1 MPESAKKRTLRTPE
15 PGAQST
21 PRVNRRMTLKIHS
34 ARVMRVRLRVNAPIR
49 RAARV
54 KRIVPMAQHVAVP
67 SAAASPRTKRDL
79 AGSRFELFE
88 HVPKLRIPGL
98 SREALAK
105 DQDGLLVF
113 SGLKQ
118 RLA

>member
-1 MPESAKKRTLRTPE
+1 MPESAKKRMLRNPE

-21 PRVNRRMTLKIHS
+21 PRVRRRMTLKMHS
-34 ARVMRVRLRVNAPIR
+34 ASVMRVRLSVNAPMR

-79 AGSRFELFE
+79 TGSRFELFE
-88 HVPKLRIPGL
+88 HVAKLRIPGL
-98 SREALAK
+98 SCEALAK
-105 DQDGLLVF
+105 NEDGLLVF
-113 SGLKQ
+113 SRLKQ
-118 RLA
+118 GLA